1 MEETASLARSCPA
14 CGAAMPQQARFCGAC
29 GADTQSSM
37 QSSPEQRPAASET
50 PVLAESQAAPAMTP
64 AASAAAP
71 TAHGGPEPTRAAST
85 ADGRACPWC
94 GAINPR
100 DAARCV
106 VCDAVFPTPE
116 GDAALERAA
125 QERISAMEGALR
137 QRRGWWPF
145 RSR

>member
-1 MEETASLARSCPA
+1 MEETASLVRSCPA

-29 GADTQSSM
+29 GADSQAFQERQSTV
-37 QSSPEQRPAASET
+37 SEP
-50 PVLAESQAAPAMTP
+50 PVAVEAQAAPAMSSDAAIEAARASGAAEP
-64 AASAAAP
+64 RHAASV
-71 TAHGGPEPTRAAST
+71 

-94 GAINPR
+94 GAINSR
-100 DAARCV
+100 GAARCS

-116 GDAALERAA
+116 GDAALEHAA
-125 QERISAMEGALR
+125 QERISAMEGDLR